1 MQTGSLNMADGCSK
15 EPQSKEDDE
24 LDELL
29 DSKLFPRDY
38 IVFSKFSCLFVEV
51 MEIKHTYC
59 GYAERFHSRAMN
71 LHSCTIR
78 ILRYTY

>member
-1 MQTGSLNMADGCSK
+1 MADGGSNGSK

-38 IVFSKFSCLFVEV
+38 IVFSKFSFPFVEL
-51 MEIKHTYC
+51 MEIKRTYC
-59 GYAERFHSRAMN
+59 GYAEKFQSRAILNMYT
-71 LHSCTIR
+71 LAQSCNHT
-78 ILRYTY
+78 